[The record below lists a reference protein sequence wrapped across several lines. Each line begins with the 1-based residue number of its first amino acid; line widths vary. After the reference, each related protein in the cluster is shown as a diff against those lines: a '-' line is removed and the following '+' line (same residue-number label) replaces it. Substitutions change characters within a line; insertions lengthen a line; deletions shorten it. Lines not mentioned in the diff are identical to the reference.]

1 MESLVNDVLAKAI
14 ESEALYAAKRLA
26 LYANRWQ
33 DEGGYIK
40 GVGWRVVRD
49 IYKKRDSIGI
59 YLEGYYLRHSR
70 TLFEEGYQ
78 RVYVKSRPCDPTDD
92 VWHIITQTT

>member
-1 MESLVNDVLAKAI
+1 VDDDLVTHK
-14 ESEALYAAKRLA
+14 E
-26 LYANRWQ
+26 
-33 DEGGYIK
+33 EGYVK

-70 TLFEEGYQ
+70 TLFEEGCQ
-78 RVYVKSRPCDPTDD
+78 RVYVKSLSYGPIDD
-92 VWHIITQTT
+92 ESGTL